1 MKQKIQCVNEKRGDF
16 EKNYKDQYIFGQTNQ
31 RKKKWIQIN
40 KICNDREGRTLQQ
53 TIKNSMNH

>member
-31 RKKKWIQIN
+31 RKKK
-40 KICNDREGRTLQQ
+40 
-53 TIKNSMNH
+53 MNPN